1 MESKLILSDDNVDLY
16 KKYDI
21 KNNISEP
28 ILTKYEYTKILG
40 MRAQQLAMGAEAL
53 IEVTED
59 LNDVVL
65 IAEEELRQ
73 RKTPVI
79 IQRNV
84 GVNKYEYWKIEDLAV
99 YNN

>member
-1 MESKLILSDDNVDLY
+1 MESQLILSDDNVELY

-53 IEVTED
+53 IDVTED

-73 RKTPVI
+73 RKTPII
-79 IQRNV
+79 IQRNI

-99 YNN
+99 YSN

>member
-40 MRAQQLAMGAEAL
+40 QRLSQLNNGYNSF
-53 IEVTED
+53 VTREGHID
-59 LNDVVL
+59 NTS
-65 IAEEELRQ
+65 IAEEEIKKKLL
-73 RKTPVI
+73 PI
-79 IQRNV
+79 IIRRPLWS
-84 GVNKYEYWKIEDLAV
+84 GASEYWMLEDLEIFR
-99 YNN
+99 

>member
-84 GVNKYEYWKIEDLAV
+84 GVDKYEYWKIEDLAV

>member
-79 IQRNV
+79 IQRNI

-99 YNN
+99 YSN

>member
-1 MESKLILSDDNVDLY
+1 METKLILSDDNVDLY

-79 IQRNV
+79 IQRNI
-84 GVNKYEYWKIEDLAV
+84 GVNKFEYWKIEDLAV
-99 YNN
+99 YSN

>member
-99 YNN
+99 YSN

>member
-1 MESKLILSDDNVDLY
+1 MESQLILSDDNVDLY

-53 IEVTED
+53 IDVTED

-73 RKTPVI
+73 RKTPII
-79 IQRNV
+79 IQRNI

-99 YNN
+99 YSN

>member
-1 MESKLILSDDNVDLY
+1 MESKMILADDNVELY
-16 KKYDI
+16 KNYDI

-28 ILTKYEYTKILG
+28 ILTKYEYTKSLG
-40 MRAQQLAMGAEAL
+40 MRAQQLAMGAEPL
-53 IEVTED
+53 IKVTED

-84 GVNKYEYWKIEDLAV
+84 GVNKFEYWKIEDLAV
-99 YNN
+99 YSN

>member
-73 RKTPVI
+73 RKTPII
-79 IQRNV
+79 IQRNI
-84 GVNKYEYWKIEDLAV
+84 GVNKYEYWKIEDLAI
-99 YNN
+99 YSN

>member
-84 GVNKYEYWKIEDLAV
+84 GVNNYEYWKIEDLAV
-99 YNN
+99 YSN

>member
-53 IEVTED
+53 IDVTED

-73 RKTPVI
+73 RKTPII
-79 IQRNV
+79 IQRNI

-99 YNN
+99 YSN

>member
-40 MRAQQLAMGAEAL
+40 MRAQQLAMGA
-53 IEVTED
+53 
-59 LNDVVL
+59 
-65 IAEEELRQ
+65 
-73 RKTPVI
+73 
-79 IQRNV
+79 
-84 GVNKYEYWKIEDLAV
+84 
-99 YNN
+99 